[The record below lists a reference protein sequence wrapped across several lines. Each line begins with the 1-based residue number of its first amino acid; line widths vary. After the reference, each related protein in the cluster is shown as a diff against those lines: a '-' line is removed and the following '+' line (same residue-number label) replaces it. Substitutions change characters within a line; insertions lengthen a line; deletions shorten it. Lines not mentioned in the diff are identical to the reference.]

1 MLRRTCAVA
10 LAVLATAAPAASA
23 HQGSPNYLSQI
34 NAVSPAVD
42 GLSVEVLS
50 RDDRLLL
57 RNTSGRDVVIE
68 GYDGEPYARVLG
80 DGMVEVNEDSPAF
93 YLNDDR
99 FGDVSPPAAA
109 DGEGAPRWR
118 ELSRTGRFEWH
129 DHRMH
134 WMSQQPPQRVQDA
147 TEQTKIFD
155 WSVPVAVDGR
165 TGAIAGTL
173 FWTPQA
179 ESGPPTAAVIALAAV
194 LIAACIVVA
203 IVRRRRAPAVA
214 EEAW

>member
-23 HQGSPNYLSQI
+23 HQGNPNYLSQI
-34 NAVSPAVD
+34 NAVTPAVD

-57 RNTSGRDVVIE
+57 RNTSGRDIVVE

-80 DGMVEVNEDSPAF
+80 NGTVEVNEDSPAF

-99 FGDVSPPAAA
+99 FGDVAPPKEA
-109 DGEGAPRWR
+109 DGKGAPRWR

-134 WMSQQPPQRVQDA
+134 WMSQQPPERVRDA
-147 TEQTKIFD
+147 TEQTKIYD

-173 FWTPQA
+173 FWTPQS
-179 ESGPPTAAVIALAAV
+179 ESGPPVAAIVALAAAI
-194 LIAACIVVA
+194 IACCIVV
-203 IVRRRRAPAVA
+203 IVVRRRRAPATA

>member
-1 MLRRTCAVA
+1 MLRRICAVA
-10 LAVLATAAPAASA
+10 LIALAATAPAASA

-34 NAVSPAVD
+34 DNVQPAVD
-42 GLSVEVLS
+42 GLSVDVLS

-57 RNTSGRDVVIE
+57 RNASGRDVVIE

-80 DGMVEVNEDSPAF
+80 DGTVEVNRDSPAF

-99 FGDVSPPAAA
+99 FGDVAAPKAA
-109 DGEGAPRWR
+109 DGKGAPRWK

-134 WMSQQPPQRVQDA
+134 WMSQTPPERVKDA

-155 WSVPVAVDGR
+155 WSVPLDVNGR
-165 TGAIAGTL
+165 RGAIAGTL
-173 FWTPQA
+173 FWTPTVN
-179 ESGPPTAAVIALAAV
+179 SGPPTAAIVALAAV
-194 LIAACIVVA
+194 LIACCIAVIV
-203 IVRRRRAPAVA
+203 VRRRRAPAVA
-214 EEAW
+214 GEAW